1 MSQCESDILGIFD
14 LLIGLSRAVAG
25 AVIAASLQ
33 FAVAAQPPA
42 ATRPEAA
49 QTADGDGTESKPSS
63 SIAQAIESAKLSAA
77 KVKLS
82 NNMKQIQLALL
93 TYNDAKGSF
102 PPAVVYGP
110 DGKPW
115 HSWRVLIVPFLGDGL
130 QAVKGYD
137 FSQPWDS
144 EANLKAAE
152 KGVSAFRNPVQK
164 DSNPGLSGYA
174 LLVGEGAVYDVAGAR
189 MQAAGDRSA
198 ALKGTKISE
207 IVDGISRTV
216 CLVALD
222 PAKRM
227 FWTKPEDVA
236 VDGAETVAAA
246 GVQIFPGL
254 EPSGPG
260 YFHVGFCDG
269 SIHEAPATLDAAV
282 LRAFVSRAGQEGVD
296 LETWSVRP

>member
-1 MSQCESDILGIFD
+1 MSQCESDILDIFD
-14 LLIGLSRAVAG
+14 LLIGLRRAVAG
-25 AVIAASLQ
+25 AMIAASLQ

-42 ATRPEAA
+42 ATRPDAA
-49 QTADGDGTESKPSS
+49 QTADGEDTEGEPSS
-63 SIAQAIESAKLSAA
+63 SIAKAIESAKLSAA

-82 NNMKQIQLALL
+82 NNMRQIQLALL
-93 TYNDAKGSF
+93 NYNAVNGSF

-115 HSWRVLIVPFLGDGL
+115 HSWRVLIAPFLDDGL

-144 EANLKAAE
+144 EANLKAAK

-164 DSNPGLSGYA
+164 DSKPGLSGYA
-174 LLVGEGAVYDVAGAR
+174 LLVGKGAVYDVAGAR

-198 ALKGTKISE
+198 ALKGTKISD
-207 IVDGISRTV
+207 IVDGTSMTI
-216 CLVALD
+216 CLVPLD
-222 PAKRM
+222 AAKRM

-236 VDGAETVAAA
+236 VDGVETVAAA

-254 EPSGPG
+254 ETNGPG
-260 YFHVGFCDG
+260 YFNVGFCDG
-269 SIHEAPATLDAAV
+269 SIQEAPATLDAAV

-296 LETWSVRP
+296 LETWSLRP